1 MKTTEKAN
9 EQLQKFGK
17 TLKDQR
23 DVVSKKTPQELAHI
37 LTIFSGIAYTQSII
51 EEMESG
57 SPQIPIVYWIHLWQY
72 YQNIDKI
79 IKAYDAKEMMYLSQ
93 QEFLPHIEEEIMK
106 HHHKEKLNENKR

>member
-1 MKTTEKAN
+1 MKIIEKTN

-17 TLKDQR
+17 TLREQR
-23 DVVSKKTPQELAHI
+23 DIVSKKTTKELAHI
-37 LTIFSGIAYTQSII
+37 LTVFSGTPYTQTII
-51 EEMESG
+51 EEMEEG
-57 SPQIPIVYWIHLWQY
+57 NPKIAIIYWIHLWQF

-106 HHHKEKLNENKR
+106 HHNKEKNK

>member
-1 MKTTEKAN
+1 MKTLEKAN

-17 TLKDQR
+17 TLKEQR
-23 DVVSKKTPQELAHI
+23 EVVSKKTTQELAHL
-37 LTIFSGIAYTQSII
+37 LTVFSGTPYTQSII
-51 EEMESG
+51 EEMELG
-57 SPQIPIVYWIHLWQY
+57 RPTIPIIYWIHLWQY

-106 HHHKEKLNENKR
+106 HHHKEKQNEN